1 MYAISDMMRVSLAQ
15 FVLTALVSAGFAVF
29 VGQDAALSALIGGGA
44 YALPTACLVL
54 YLVLAGRRASA
65 RFNPYRVLVGEFVK
79 ILTVLLILGLGVK
92 YYENLYWPGLI
103 FGIIAVVNA
112 NFIVLFKR
120 N

>member
-15 FVLTALVSAGFAVF
+15 FVLTILVGAAFAVF
-29 VGQDAALSALIGGGA
+29 VGQEAGFSALIGGGA
-44 YALPTACLVL
+44 YAIPTACFVL
-54 YLVLAGRRASA
+54 YLVLAGRRTSA

-79 ILTVLLILGLGVK
+79 ILMVLLILGLSVK

-103 FGIIAVVNA
+103 LGIVVVVNA

>member
-15 FVLTALVSAGFAVF
+15 FVLTFLGAALFAVF
-29 VGQDAALSALIGGGA
+29 VGQEAGLSALIGGGA
-44 YALPTACLVL
+44 YAFPTALFAL
-54 YLVLAGRRASA
+54 YLVLAGRRTPG

-79 ILTVLLILGLGVK
+79 ILAVLLILGLSVR
-92 YYENLYWPGLI
+92 YYENLHWPGLI
-103 FGIIAVVNA
+103 LGIVVVVNA